1 MRAVTWLEALRST
14 LRWRS
19 AAEGKPYDWS
29 EVSLWSWIQP
39 RAEQEQRDTGNARG
53 VPRVIDRMRYQQ
65 PKENA
70 EQEDHDWAK
79 KRLMCPALH

>member
-1 MRAVTWLEALRST
+1 MTWLEALRST

-19 AAEGKPYDWS
+19 AAEGKPHDWS
-29 EVSLWSWIQP
+29 EASLWSRIQR

-53 VPRVIDRMRYQQ
+53 VPQVIDRMHQQ

-70 EQEDHDWAK
+70 EQEDHDRAK
-79 KRLMCPALH
+79 KRVTGPALH